1 MVYVRLP
8 LVLPLLGFVLA
19 CGTPGEQTETNS
31 LTIDPLPTTGPPDP
45 SETSGLESSSGTTTT
60 GETTGANETSADT
73 TGTAGSTGEPPKFD
87 IGALPDFDK
96 PECLQCGIVLDSQMS
111 GELDV
116 FGANVFATAQL
127 EMRDVY
133 ALGTHGAGRFIAMAD
148 SALPFQELGDC
159 PLIEWLS
166 GGELDPDVLWFGWT
180 PSDGPVGWN
189 LPTAVQAGIHMP
201 AMYIGNPAQ
210 LAADFDLVMYLEASG
225 QFDGG
230 DEPSNAEMQTL
241 LDYVEVH
248 GGGLYVVSEFANAG
262 GTAYMTPNDL
272 DSVNRVMV
280 PMGVESLQVQ
290 YPWGEADGEIDFEC
304 FPPPA
309 G

>member
-1 MVYVRLP
+1 MVYARSA
-8 LVLPLLGFVLA
+8 LVSPWLGFVFA
-19 CGTPGEQTETNS
+19 CGTPGE
-31 LTIDPLPTTGPPDP
+31 DPAATSITFGPVPSTGSVDP
-45 SETSGLESSSGTTTT
+45 SETTEVDPDSGTTALSGSASASGTS
-60 GETTGANETSADT
+60 TGAM
-73 TGTAGSTGEPPKFD
+73 STGEPPKFD
-87 IGALPDFDK
+87 IGMLPDFDE

-116 FGANVFATAQL
+116 FGPNVFATAQL

-133 ALGTHGAGRFIAMAD
+133 ALGTFGSGRFIAMAD

-159 PLIEWLS
+159 PLVEWLS
-166 GGELDPDVLWFGWT
+166 GGEVAPSVLWFGWT
-180 PSDGPVGWN
+180 PSDGPMGWN
-189 LPTAVQAGIHMP
+189 IPGAVDAGVHLP
-201 AMYIGNPAQ
+201 AMYVGNPAQ
-210 LAADFDLVMYLEASG
+210 LAADFDIVMYLEASG
-225 QFDGG
+225 QFDEG
-230 DEPSNAEMQTL
+230 DEPSDAEMQTL

-248 GGGLYVVSEFANAG
+248 GGGAYVVSEFANPG
-262 GTAYMTPNDL
+262 GTAYMTPDDL

-290 YPWGEADGEIDFEC
+290 YPWGEADGAIDFEC